1 MERPSVRLNTKIKT
15 ENAMVVAC
23 FPSIGMVSSV
33 VAHFL
38 IDHLDLE
45 FVGAVV
51 DPRLPVITLVQE
63 GEPLP
68 ALSLNSSSSVPR
80 R

>member
-1 MERPSVRLNTKIKT
+1 MERPSVRLNTKIET

-23 FPSIGMVSSV
+23 FQYWNGFKRSCS
-33 VAHFL
+33 FL

-51 DPRLPVITLVQE
+51 DPRLPVITLIQE

-68 ALSLNSSSSVPR
+68 VIL
-80 R
+80 